1 MSETTMPAA
10 EVNHTTEQELVSYEL
25 AFHVLPTV
33 AEGEVPTVFDALK
46 AHITKHNGEI
56 TGEEAP
62 KRFDLAYEITKYL
75 EGKNRKFSSAYFG
88 WVRFNLAPA
97 ELAALTEEVDTT
109 KSLLRYLLIKLSKVE
124 ENNPFAFHDSI
135 ADKQAYTIDTDEE
148 VESEVEVEV
157 EVEVDAEVGV
167 EAEVAE
173 VAEAVVSEA
182 VVEEEVEPKSKT
194 ESGEETK

>member
-10 EVNHTTEQELVSYEL
+10 EVNHTTEQELVGYEL

-33 AEGEVPTVFDALK
+33 AEGEVPTVFDSLK
-46 AHITKHNGEI
+46 AYITKHGGEI

-62 KRFDLAYEITKYL
+62 KRFDLAYEISKYL

-97 ELAALTEEVDTT
+97 ELAALTEDIDSAKT
-109 KSLLRYLLIKLSKVE
+109 LLRYLLIKLSKVE

-135 ADKQAYTIDTDEE
+135 ADKQAYSINTDVADEGE
-148 VESEVEVEV
+148 VAAEVEVE
-157 EVEVDAEVGV
+157 AEVVG
-167 EAEVAE
+167 EAETVVAT
-173 VAEAVVSEA
+173 AVVLEVPSEA
-182 VVEEEVEPKSKT
+182 KT